1 VNSVLRLV
9 LSYLNLN
16 YACSYYSLSFHG
28 LFIQICMLVLLGMS
42 DVMFLVNMMCLK
54 KWTVRF
60 YKPDVTIFVVLLT
73 KLDDPVS

>member
-54 KWTVRF
+54 NGLSGFINRM
-60 YKPDVTIFVVLLT
+60 LLF
-73 KLDDPVS
+73 L